1 VSRKECLSYGV
12 RAYKA
17 RHAEI
22 KRLKRLH
29 APSRFGFR
37 VWASSWLLMDF
48 FNRLGLEKGSHVMEI
63 GCGWGLA
70 GIYCAKR
77 HEAIVTGVDIDPEV
91 FPYLKLHALLNDVKI
106 RTVNTAFERITSEQL
121 GNTDLLIGA
130 DICFW
135 DAMVDPLK
143 RFISRALAEGVGTV
157 LIADP
162 GRSSFYDLADYF
174 AEDDRG
180 EILSWTAENPGPV
193 RGKILRISSFG
204 KKGAPQ
210 PLAPHPN

>member
-1 VSRKECLSYGV
+1 M
-12 RAYKA
+12 
-17 RHAEI
+17 EI
-22 KRLKRLH
+22 KKLKRLH

-48 FNRLGLEKGSHVMEI
+48 FSRLGLEKGSHVMEI

-77 HEAIVTGVDIDPEV
+77 HDAIVTGVDIDPEV

-106 RTVNTAFERITSEQL
+106 KTVNTAFEKLTSEQL
-121 GNTDLLIGA
+121 ENTDLLIGA

-135 DAMVDPLK
+135 DAMVEPLK

-157 LIADP
+157 VIADP
-162 GRSSFYDLADYF
+162 GRSSFCDLANYF
-174 AEDDRG
+174 AEDKRG
-180 EILSWTAENPGPV
+180 ELLSWTAESPGPV
-193 RGKILRISSFG
+193 QGKILRISSFE
-204 KKGAPQ
+204 KKRATQ
-210 PLAPHPN
+210 PHATNLN

>member
-1 VSRKECLSYGV
+1 MSRKECLSYGV

-17 RHAEI
+17 RHVEI

-37 VWASSWLLMDF
+37 VWDSSWLLMDF

-77 HEAIVTGVDIDPEV
+77 HDAIVTGVDIDPEV
-91 FPYLKLHALLNDVKI
+91 FPYLKLHARINNVRI
-106 RTVNTAFERITSEQL
+106 RTVNAAFEKLTSEQL
-121 GNTDLLIGA
+121 EDTDLLIGA

-135 DAMVDPLK
+135 DGMVDPLK
-143 RFISRALAEGVGTV
+143 RLIARALAEGVRTIM
-157 LIADP
+157 IADP
-162 GRSSFYDLADYF
+162 GRSSFYDLARYF
-174 AEDDRG
+174 TDDKRG
-180 EILSWTAENPGPV
+180 EILSWTAEHPGPV
-193 RGKILRISSFG
+193 RGKILRISSFRR
-204 KKGAPQ
+204 KQATRPGAS
-210 PLAPHPN
+210 LLN